1 MYRATGLARA
11 RCLCFR
17 SLLHTVPVARR
28 RGVIAAVP
36 LMPLRTLPR
45 HPLTTVRSSSYVL
58 LWCAVHQLEPANHS
72 IIHRTHSRQ
81 SACLPACL
89 PAWLVAI
96 DSVHTY
102 RHACMCRENSSLS
115 LLCLVVRA
123 SMSLCSSVRE
133 FVVCVCV
140 RAYSLHSA
148 CVGRG
153 RDFRCARQASR
164 GDVREGNTGAHGAY
178 VPSSLWFLSQS
189 RLCVEASRCSVLRV
203 RHTCRFDLKTGE
215 RTTDFCITL
224 YIL

>member
-1 MYRATGLARA
+1 MRRSTGLARA

-28 RGVIAAVP
+28 CRVTAAVP
-36 LMPLRTLPR
+36 LKPLRTLSR
-45 HPLTTVRSSSYVL
+45 HPLTTRHSCSSMV
-58 LWCAVHQLEPANHS
+58 CAVHQREPANHS

-81 SACLPACL
+81 SACLAG
-89 PAWLVAI
+89 WQVAI
-96 DSVHTY
+96 HSVHAY
-102 RHACMCRENSSLS
+102 RHACMCRERIAVSLCFAW
-115 LLCLVVRA
+115 LCARLCL
-123 SMSLCSSVRE
+123 SVRP
-133 FVVCVCV
+133 FVSLCVCV

-153 RDFRCARQASR
+153 RDFRCAGPASR

-189 RLCVEASRCSVLRV
+189 RFRVEASRCSVLRV